1 MKQKIFQITIMLA
14 AVGISAL
21 ALVQNQNP
29 AQQDT
34 SRGNAAPMSRSALR
48 ILTPSSGQVLSD
60 TFVTVHFELVQPNPG
75 GGDDNFLIQLDA
87 HDPVKTTEPEYTFT
101 GMNPGQHV
109 LTVTEVDANGSPMPD
124 ARAEIQFSVNPAEG
138 PAPAQSGGKSV
149 PAKSGS
155 QVRQFIERPGG
166 V

>member
-1 MKQKIFQITIMLA
+1 MKQKIFQISIMLA
-14 AVGISAL
+14 TVGVSAL
-21 ALVQNQNP
+21 ALAQNQNP

-34 SRGNAAPMSRSALR
+34 SRSNAAPMSHSALR

-75 GGDDNFLIQLDA
+75 GGNNNFVIQLDA
-87 HDPVKTTEPEYTFT
+87 HDPVKTSEAECTFT

-109 LTVTEVDANGSPMPD
+109 LTVTEVDANGSPLPD
-124 ARAEIQFSVNPAEG
+124 ARAEIQFSVKPAEATA
-138 PAPAQSGGKSV
+138 PPAQSGGKSV

-155 QVRQFIERPGG
+155 QVR
-166 V
+166 